1 MVKEHSSSAHTI
13 IQVISALVPSSKDLF
28 SLFIT
33 SEAYSLAMEAFFLS
47 QIYFSPIQD
56 YQSAIIRHCPHHS
69 LSFPLQLFNDEVAPL
84 HGLCEPDG
92 VVVVV
97 VESPNLT
104 LYGVDDL
111 AITGF
116 HSFLSSGQIQAT

>member
-33 SEAYSLAMEAFFLS
+33 SEAYPLAMEAFFLS
-47 QIYFSPIQD
+47 QIYLSPIQD

-69 LSFPLQLFNDEVAPL
+69 LSFALQLFNDEVAPL

-97 VESPNLT
+97 QSPNLM

-116 HSFLSSGQIQAT
+116 HSFLPSGQIQAT